1 MAALCEFD
9 AECCGDLSSI
19 SSSETGTEATEHE
32 STSSC
37 VSLLDR
43 LRSPKPQEKGERR
56 SHGRATIGPKS
67 VTPSQRVSEH
77 PGECLTV
84 SNKQLVCR
92 ACREELSLIGS
103 VVHNHVKSAKHQARK
118 KRLSTKEKCEQDIAK
133 ALKVL
138 KASDEVTHPV
148 GETLPQDQRIYRV
161 KVVTAFL

>member
-1 MAALCEFD
+1 MAALCESD
-9 AECCGDLSSI
+9 AECCGDLSSL

-43 LRSPKPQEKGERR
+43 LRSPKLSEFACKRKVDHNPPPKGERR

-77 PGECLTV
+77 PGEFLTV
-84 SNKQLVCR
+84 SNKQLLCR

-103 VVHNHVKSAKHQARK
+103 VVHNHHNLLNLLNI
-118 KRLSTKEKCEQDIAK
+118 RLERS
-133 ALKVL
+133 
-138 KASDEVTHPV
+138 
-148 GETLPQDQRIYRV
+148 G
-161 KVVTAFL
+161 